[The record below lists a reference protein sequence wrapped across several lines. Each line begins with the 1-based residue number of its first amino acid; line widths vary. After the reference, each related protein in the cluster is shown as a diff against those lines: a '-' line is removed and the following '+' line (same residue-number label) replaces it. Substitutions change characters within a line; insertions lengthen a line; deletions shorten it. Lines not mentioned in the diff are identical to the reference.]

1 MTRKLYITDNCGSV
15 ISCGIHVATLKYQRH
30 NRESSRIEDLKR
42 LIEPTMHRL
51 IYGIAFLVVLLVN
64 DIICSELTVDD
75 EFVVVDGI
83 RVKKDSIRNETSDG
97 NRKYGKTDK
106 KAEKTES
113 DDEDQDEEDED
124 DDDKDDDEEEI
135 DMSEEE
141 DLESTKHLPT
151 KCHGKKMLS
160 KCSFHVSL
168 INEFNYSFSS
178 TYVKQ

>member
-1 MTRKLYITDNCGSV
+1 MTRKLYLTDNCGSV
-15 ISCGIHVATLKYQRH
+15 ISCGIPVATLKYQRH

-42 LIEPTMHRL
+42 LIEPTMYRL
-51 IYGIAFLVVLLVN
+51 IYGIAFLIVLLVN
-64 DIICSELTVDD
+64 DVICSELMVDD
-75 EFVVVDGI
+75 EFVVIDGI

-97 NRKYGKTDK
+97 NRKYGKRDK

-124 DDDKDDDEEEI
+124 DDDEDDDEEEI
-135 DMSEEE
+135 DISQEE

-151 KCHGKKMLS
+151 KCHGKKMLL
-160 KCSFHVSL
+160 KCFFYVNL
-168 INEFNYSFSS
+168 INKFKSSFSS